1 MFGFEGFDCMFYIYI
16 LAVHVICVLYG
27 EHINVC
33 VIQELA
39 GVNGRVVFYQSVLT
53 MTMSTNAGEK
63 PER

>member
-1 MFGFEGFDCMFYIYI
+1 MFYIYI